1 MRRHLLALFALFSGI
16 AALQAPAHAAALDS
30 TMFDARALAQANDGP
45 VSEQC
50 VCEAQK
56 QQIKKRCP
64 KRERALTP
72 RRLLEALVPSVI
84 IGCDRALE

>member
-30 TMFDARALAQANDGP
+30 TMFDARAFAQANDGSA
-45 VSEQC
+45 SEQC
-50 VCEAQK
+50 VHAAQK

-64 KRERALTP
+64 KHERALTP
-72 RRLLEALVPSVI
+72 RGLRVALLPSVFV
-84 IGCDRALE
+84 GCDRALE